1 MKKVLFVVGSLRKDS
16 FNRQLAQEAAA
27 HLAGK
32 AKTAFLD
39 IASVPLVNQDCEN
52 PVLPAVAELR
62 RKVTEADALW
72 IMTPE
77 YNHSYPGLLKNAVD
91 WLSRP
96 SDPSD
101 PERKTALAG
110 KIVAVSGAAGGS
122 AASFVLAKL
131 TELLMFVRADVV
143 EPQCG
148 VTLDREAFTTNK
160 LTIKDSEAKPGCL
173 LMPGLFVAFRELCA
187 SASLCGPDC
196 RFIRSLAFKRQAGF
210 SAEKKGSALSGN
222 GIPLERTACLRKIV
236 TAVESGMPI
245 SAKSISACTLR
256 LSSMRTVI

>member
-32 AKTAFLD
+32 AQTAFLD
-39 IASVPLVNQDCEN
+39 SASVPLVNQDCEN

-148 VTLDREAFTTNK
+148 VTLDSEAFTTNK
-160 LTIKDSEAKPGCL
+160 LTLKDSEKATLQVEADALLAK
-173 LMPGLFVAFRELCA
+173 
-187 SASLCGPDC
+187 
-196 RFIRSLAFKRQAGF
+196 LA
-210 SAEKKGSALSGN
+210 
-222 GIPLERTACLRKIV
+222 
-236 TAVESGMPI
+236 
-245 SAKSISACTLR
+245 
-256 LSSMRTVI
+256 

>member
-32 AKTAFLD
+32 AQTAFLD

-52 PVLPAVAELR
+52 QVLPAVAELR

-160 LTIKDSEAKPGCL
+160 LTLKDSEKATLQAEADALLAK
-173 LMPGLFVAFRELCA
+173 
-187 SASLCGPDC
+187 
-196 RFIRSLAFKRQAGF
+196 LA
-210 SAEKKGSALSGN
+210 
-222 GIPLERTACLRKIV
+222 
-236 TAVESGMPI
+236 
-245 SAKSISACTLR
+245 
-256 LSSMRTVI
+256 

>member
-32 AKTAFLD
+32 AQTAFLD

-96 SDPSD
+96 SDP
-101 PERKTALAG
+101 PTPN
-110 KIVAVSGAAGGS
+110 
-122 AASFVLAKL
+122 AK
-131 TELLMFVRADVV
+131 R
-143 EPQCG
+143 
-148 VTLDREAFTTNK
+148 
-160 LTIKDSEAKPGCL
+160 
-173 LMPGLFVAFRELCA
+173 
-187 SASLCGPDC
+187 
-196 RFIRSLAFKRQAGF
+196 
-210 SAEKKGSALSGN
+210 
-222 GIPLERTACLRKIV
+222 
-236 TAVESGMPI
+236 
-245 SAKSISACTLR
+245 R
-256 LSSMRTVI
+256 LPARLWQ

>member
-77 YNHSYPGLLKNAVD
+77 YNHSYPGCLKTQLTGSRARAIPPTPNAKRRLLA
-91 WLSRP
+91 
-96 SDPSD
+96 
-101 PERKTALAG
+101 
-110 KIVAVSGAAGGS
+110 
-122 AASFVLAKL
+122 
-131 TELLMFVRADVV
+131 
-143 EPQCG
+143 
-148 VTLDREAFTTNK
+148 
-160 LTIKDSEAKPGCL
+160 
-173 LMPGLFVAFRELCA
+173 
-187 SASLCGPDC
+187 
-196 RFIRSLAFKRQAGF
+196 
-210 SAEKKGSALSGN
+210 
-222 GIPLERTACLRKIV
+222 
-236 TAVESGMPI
+236 
-245 SAKSISACTLR
+245 R
-256 LSSMRTVI
+256 LWQ